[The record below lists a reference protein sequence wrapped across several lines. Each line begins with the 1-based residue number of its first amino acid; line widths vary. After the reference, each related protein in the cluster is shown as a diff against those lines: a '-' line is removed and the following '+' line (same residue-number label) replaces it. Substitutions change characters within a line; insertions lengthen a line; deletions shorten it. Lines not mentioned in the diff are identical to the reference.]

1 MRKEMMF
8 VSAILISSQ
17 LTAQSDSTY
26 KSLDEIVLTANKY
39 PQKQSTTGKVLT
51 VISRQTL
58 EQNYARTLTQVLNEQ
73 AGLVINGSQNALG
86 TNQTVFMR
94 GATTANTLI
103 LVDGVPANDP
113 SGISSEFDLNHFSID
128 QIERVEILKGAQSV
142 LYGSDA
148 VAGVINIITRKQN
161 ANKPIG
167 FNLNAA
173 AGTYGTFKGGAGIS
187 GKSDAI
193 SYNLQ
198 YSRLQSDG
206 FSAAYDDKGN
216 QNFDNDGFHQDVVG
230 LNVTAQASKN
240 WKLRLFGQYSNYFA
254 DIDDGPLKDDKNN
267 TINNKNLQVGISS
280 AYQFNKNVLNVNLN
294 LNNTDRNLKDE
305 VNNPILPGD
314 FDPSFGDYK
323 GKTFFAEAFTNL
335 YLHEHVNLLAGV
347 DFRGQ
352 RADIETTYGKLG
364 DDSLNSNQAS
374 AYASL
379 LIQSLKGLN
388 IELGGRFTNHSEFGS
403 AFTYSFNP
411 SYLINQQ
418 VKVFA
423 NISSGFR
430 SPSLY
435 HIASEYGNK
444 NLEPEKSMSYEAG
457 IQFVN
462 NDNTLNL
469 RATVFSR
476 HVKDVI
482 IFKSINV
489 PPYGQYG
496 NADKQDD
503 KGFELEA
510 RIRPSDKWNITAN
523 YAFVD
528 GEITTKT
535 VAGKD
540 TSYNNLL
547 RRPKNT
553 FNTTIGIQPTK
564 KLFAS
569 IGLRWVDKRDDQYY
583 NSATF
588 KTEKKELSSYYN
600 LDAYASYQL
609 KPFIKL
615 FADFRNITNQ
625 QYFDLYG
632 YNTRKFNFMAG
643 INMIF

>member
-1 MRKEMMF
+1 
-8 VSAILISSQ
+8 
-17 LTAQSDSTY
+17 
-26 KSLDEIVLTANKY
+26 
-39 PQKQSTTGKVLT
+39 
-51 VISRQTL
+51 
-58 EQNYARTLTQVLNEQ
+58 
-73 AGLVINGSQNALG
+73 
-86 TNQTVFMR
+86 
-94 GATTANTLI
+94 
-103 LVDGVPANDP
+103 
-113 SGISSEFDLNHFSID
+113 
-128 QIERVEILKGAQSV
+128 
-142 LYGSDA
+142 
-148 VAGVINIITRKQN
+148 
-161 ANKPIG
+161 
-167 FNLNAA
+167 
-173 AGTYGTFKGGAGIS
+173 
-187 GKSDAI
+187 
-193 SYNLQ
+193 
-198 YSRLQSDG
+198 
-206 FSAAYDDKGN
+206 
-216 QNFDNDGFHQDVVG
+216 
-230 LNVTAQASKN
+230 
-240 WKLRLFGQYSNYFA
+240 
-254 DIDDGPLKDDKNN
+254 
-267 TINNKNLQVGISS
+267 
-280 AYQFNKNVLNVNLN
+280 
-294 LNNTDRNLKDE
+294 
-305 VNNPILPGD
+305 
-314 FDPSFGDYK
+314 
-323 GKTFFAEAFTNL
+323 
-335 YLHEHVNLLAGV
+335 
-347 DFRGQ
+347 
-352 RADIETTYGKLG
+352 
-364 DDSLNSNQAS
+364 LNSNQAS

-553 FNTTIGIQPTK
+553 FNTTIGFQPTK

>member
-1 MRKEMMF
+1 
-8 VSAILISSQ
+8 
-17 LTAQSDSTY
+17 
-26 KSLDEIVLTANKY
+26 
-39 PQKQSTTGKVLT
+39 
-51 VISRQTL
+51 
-58 EQNYARTLTQVLNEQ
+58 
-73 AGLVINGSQNALG
+73 LG

-103 LVDGVPANDP
+103 LVDGIPANDP

-148 VAGVINIITRKQN
+148 VAGVINIITRKQST
-161 ANKPIG
+161 NKPIG

-187 GKSDAI
+187 GKTKAI
-193 SYNLQ
+193 NYNLQ
-198 YSRLQSDG
+198 YSRLQSHG
-206 FSAAYDDKGN
+206 FSAAYDNTGN
-216 QNFDNDGFHQDVVG
+216 QGFDDDGYRQDVLG
-230 LNVTAQASKN
+230 FNMTAQATKN
-240 WKLRLFGQYSNYFA
+240 WKLRLFGQYSSYFA

-267 TINNKNLQVGISS
+267 TINNKNLQVGIASV
-280 AYQFNKNVLNVNLN
+280 YQFNKNLLNVNFN
-294 LNNTDRNLKDE
+294 LNTTDRNLKDE
-305 VNNPILPGD
+305 VNNPVLPGD
-314 FDPSFGDYK
+314 YDPSFGKYK

-335 YLHEHVNLLAGV
+335 YLIEHVNLLAGV
-347 DFRGQ
+347 DLRGQ
-352 RADIETTYGKLG
+352 SADIETTYGSLG
-364 DDSLNSNQAS
+364 HDSLNSNQVS

-379 LIQSLKGLN
+379 QVQSLKGFN
-388 IELGGRFTNHSEFGS
+388 VELGGRFTNHSEFGS

-411 SYLINQQ
+411 SYLINKQ

-444 NLEPEKSMSYEAG
+444 DLEPEKSMSYEG
-457 IQFVN
+457 GVQFVN

-476 HVKDVI
+476 HIKDVI
-482 IFKSINV
+482 IFKSTSV
-489 PPYGQYG
+489 SPYGQYG

-503 KGFELEA
+503 KGFELET

-535 VAGKD
+535 IAGKD

-553 FNTTIGIQPTK
+553 FNATVGFQPAK
-564 KLFAS
+564 KLFTS
-569 IGLRWVDKRDDQYY
+569 VGFRWVDKRDDQYY
-583 NSATF
+583 NTATF